1 MLSKSISRQ
10 GEFLICARAPNLR
23 LVKLKNRIICF
34 LLLASLLYPAIA
46 YSTPAD
52 VIDISDNKYFDAVHS
67 NLAKAKESIYVSLFG
82 ITVTGHDKLS
92 LPYLLLQDLIA
103 AHKRGV
109 KVVVRLNRSYDY
121 IDRTEAGKRKM
132 AWQSVAKTMQFL

>member
-1 MLSKSISRQ
+1 MCP
-10 GEFLICARAPNLR
+10 GPPNLR

-34 LLLASLLYPAIA
+34 LLLASLLCPAVA

-67 NLAKAKESIYVSLFG
+67 NLEKAQESIYVSLFG
-82 ITVTGHDKLS
+82 ITVSKHNKLS
-92 LPYLLLQDLIA
+92 LPYFLLQDLIA

-109 KVVVRLNRSYDY
+109 KAVVRLNRLLL
-121 IDRTEAGKRKM
+121 R
-132 AWQSVAKTMQFL
+132 